1 MTTNEVQESICDIRN
16 EGEKMTNEELMQIKS
31 YNKEKEEI
39 LSIDHLINKE
49 DRTLLY
55 GYTCDRETWHVYLKH
70 KKIHAIKYKN
80 NYIRKCPVYVEKI
93 LICDN
98 SDYIPN
104 KRLYPTACDYEF
116 CMRLKER
123 GYELPFTSPDD
134 REKTQYYGYTLE
146 DVIPVCVSCKG
157 NKNPYEYCQKCKKE
171 NR

>member
-1 MTTNEVQESICDIRN
+1 VLSLFHTRIIAAFIEEGKAFATGDTYLTFIRIFFV
-16 EGEKMTNEELMQIKS
+16 LIK
-31 YNKEKEEI
+31 Y
-39 LSIDHLINKE
+39 H
-49 DRTLLY
+49 
-55 GYTCDRETWHVYLKH
+55 LKH